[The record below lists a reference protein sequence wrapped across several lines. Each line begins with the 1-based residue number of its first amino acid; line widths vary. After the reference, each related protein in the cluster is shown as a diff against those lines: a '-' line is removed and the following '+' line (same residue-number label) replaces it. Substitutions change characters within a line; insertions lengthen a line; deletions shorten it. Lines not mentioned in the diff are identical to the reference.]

1 MGGCNCKTTEYCT
14 KVPTVEEIRKSLNK
28 YIELEKEKIDIAQVF
43 AIWKDYPDTE
53 KRREKIKEQ
62 QDAIEKEAKA
72 AFGKN
77 VKIIRMKNIVYL
89 QIGSVE
95 KW

>member
-1 MGGCNCKTTEYCT
+1 MGGCNCKTTEYYT
-14 KVPTVEEIRKSLNK
+14 KVPTVEEIRKSLKK

-72 AFGKN
+72 AFGEN